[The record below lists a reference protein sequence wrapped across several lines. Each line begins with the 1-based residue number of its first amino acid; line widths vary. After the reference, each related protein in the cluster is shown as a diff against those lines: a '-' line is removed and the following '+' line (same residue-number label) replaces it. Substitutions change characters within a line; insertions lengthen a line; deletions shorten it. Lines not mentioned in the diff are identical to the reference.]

1 LAVIV
6 MAMPVLA
13 ATIVPQA
20 SEQSRRAIDD
30 GVDCPTNAIS
40 LGCNLFLARTTPDPL
55 PGSGLTL
62 PQWANSSAPPPPSP
76 PVNQVNDAL
85 VRALNARGFLVE
97 MTGRFAADGKVT
109 VTVDRS
115 NAGPILTEFCK
126 GLITTPQWRPGTI
139 NGMAQSMRMSFKC
152 GLRPLAQATRIQS
165 LNSLPPHNAPYPLR
179 GAAERTERAY

>member
-1 LAVIV
+1 
-6 MAMPVLA
+6 
-13 ATIVPQA
+13 
-20 SEQSRRAIDD
+20 
-30 GVDCPTNAIS
+30 
-40 LGCNLFLARTTPDPL
+40 
-55 PGSGLTL
+55 
-62 PQWANSSAPPPPSP
+62 
-76 PVNQVNDAL
+76 VNQVNDAL

-139 NGMAQSMRMSFKC
+139 NGVAQSMRMSFKC